1 MHAHR
6 DNSPLPFVVPQA
18 CRHSFRASGAMESR
32 SIGCPRGRVLLNWRG
47 RHPPECAARAFTL
60 VEMVV
65 VLAIIL
71 VLLGL
76 LLPAASTLWNE
87 RRSAEVINT
96 LKGIL
101 MTSRAQA
108 MRTNAVEAGFLAF
121 VDREGVQRLVPI
133 ERFDPIE
140 AMESDEFAALNPGD
154 IPAIRAAH
162 QNVFRITDAPDQILP
177 APIRVVP
184 RYVIEDEPTTETYK
198 GFSDAELAN
207 NDFDWD
213 TATVVFDQA
222 QRHRNFFTMVFS
234 TSGELL
240 VWRDVLIQDADT
252 NDPLDDGFGF
262 GDRTGLPVGPGYP
275 EEPTTATYYSTTT
288 NTPQA
293 IDPTGDGTEIPFL
306 VHDNPDDDVAINFP
320 SVDGLLVYDDSLFGG
335 LPSAEKR
342 NYLLRSAQPLYVSR
356 WTGAVVRGPVGE
368 TP

>member
-1 MHAHR
+1 
-6 DNSPLPFVVPQA
+6 
-18 CRHSFRASGAMESR
+18 MESR
-32 SIGCPRGRVLLNWRG
+32 SIGSPRGRVPLNWKGRLIGCARLG

-108 MRTNAVEAGFLAF
+108 LRTNAVETGFLAF
-121 VDREGVQRLVPI
+121 VDREGAQRLVPI

-140 AMESDEFAALNPGD
+140 ALESDEFAALDPGD

-184 RYVIEDEPTTETYK
+184 RYVIEDEPATATYK

-213 TATVVFDQA
+213 AATVVFNQA

-240 VWRDVLIQDADT
+240 VGRDVLIQDADT
-252 NDPLDDGFGF
+252 GNPPDGSGF
-262 GDRTGLPVGPGYP
+262 GDRTGLAVGPEP
-275 EEPTTATYYSTTT
+275 PDPTTTTYYNTTT
-288 NTPQA
+288 DTPQD
-293 IDPTGDGTEIPFL
+293 IDPTGAGTPIGFL
-306 VHDNPDDDVAINFP
+306 VRDNAPGTVAINFP